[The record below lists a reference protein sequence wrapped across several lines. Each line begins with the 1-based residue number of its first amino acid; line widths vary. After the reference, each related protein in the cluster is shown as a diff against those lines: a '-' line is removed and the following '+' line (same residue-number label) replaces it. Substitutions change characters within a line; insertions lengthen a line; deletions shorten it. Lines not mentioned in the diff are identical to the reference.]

1 MPVTDL
7 HATSGKHP
15 ACGEDTVSVEWEYGG
30 KRKALWVSARNGK
43 CHFQGCP
50 AKKPKPP
57 DDPLG
62 GYLMDFF
69 SMKKAAAQ
77 ARARRV
83 PKKAADGRELTLEER
98 IRLFNQMYEKQ
109 VTL

>member
-1 MPVTDL
+1 MSVTEFHSEVQHWRTGEVIRL
-7 HATSGKHP
+7 SWGYEGKVVR
-15 ACGEDTVSVEWEYGG
+15 AVLLAKNG
-30 KRKALWVSARNGK
+30 ARYV
-43 CHFQGCP
+43 P
-50 AKKPKPP
+50 PPPP